1 MSTLREKIIEEYIDK
16 SYPNAKITN
25 FDDSDSGLTFYRAD
39 ELQNVDEDWFPL
51 CCYKDEETGQAVY
64 GGRKDVYHTYTEGET
79 GAGKTT
85 RFVMQAI
92 YSLAALKVKPSFIIV
107 DMHGEIIE
115 NEYKH
120 LKENGYNVIIIN
132 CDNPARSH
140 TYNPLSGLAKE
151 CCRTKQISYE
161 TENALRRIAEIIQ
174 PVKSMSDPIW
184 DQGARSYTNG
194 AILDKFEDLL
204 NGDIPPSSVNLYNIL
219 QNHYRLRKRLESN
232 HYSPSNLLMI
242 EPYDKKGMEALSVQK
257 MVSVTNNAEKTRASY
272 FGVVENHYD
281 VFGQSSLYSL
291 SSTNS
296 VDIDEFIDKPTAI
309 VIQAG
314 STQVGEHLISLLM
327 NDIYTATVRRGRESK
342 LKRLPRNI
350 HCFLDEFANCNI
362 ADGPEFIKMLTT
374 SRKFGM
380 FWHMFLQCDSQLD
393 RKYDADIGRI
403 IRANCTEI
411 FMGSHDYNTM
421 QRFAHSCGKKTI
433 ETLASQIEQ
442 QTPRFETVDLITTD
456 SLNLMPKGFAYVKA
470 NRHSLLKT
478 YIEPFYTCDEFEP
491 IDDIDSVYPHNDC
504 DYRKTAFFYEDI
516 PPEISRQE
524 YDILRFIADAG
535 ETEFNTV
542 INHFPLADI
551 ADILISLINEKIIS
565 TSREQKISITITEQQ
580 MSLYDYRAQ
589 NGLLSGA
596 PATLSENEKTPEQNH
611 SAHPTPSGKKS
622 EKKSR
627 GSDKKEKRAPRN
639 DSVTIDE
646 VRQHL
651 KGIEIHPLLKKIKNI
666 TSIPDVLFNYLHI
679 ISLPRPMN
687 KDYES
692 EPLPV
697 EEITFEI
704 IEALIRNNNFKT
716 KTEWENKLKKEY
728 KFLSEENIF
737 PESIMNAYK
746 AAVDLIMD
754 IPLSDIELI
763 KKNSSN

>member
-64 GGRKDVYHTYTEGET
+64 GGRKEVYHTYTEGET

-92 YSLAALKVKPSFIIV
+92 YSLASLKVKPSFIIA

-115 NEYKH
+115 NEYNH
-120 LKENGYNVIIIN
+120 LKKNGYNVIIIN

-151 CCRTKQISYE
+151 CCRTKQISCE

-174 PVKSMSDPIW
+174 PVEASQDPIW

-194 AILDKFEDLL
+194 AILDKFEDLI
-204 NGDIPPSSVNLYNIL
+204 NGDIPPSSVNIYNII
-219 QNHYRLRKRLESN
+219 QNHYRLRKQLENN
-232 HYSPSNLLMI
+232 HYGPSNLLMI

-257 MVSVTNNAEKTRASY
+257 MISVTNNAEKTRASY

-281 VFGQSSLYSL
+281 AFGQSSLYSL

-314 STQVGEHLISLLM
+314 STQVGEHLISLMM
-327 NDIYTATVRRGRESK
+327 NDIYTAAVKRGRESK

-380 FWHMFLQCDSQLD
+380 FWHMFLQCDAQLD

-456 SLNLMPKGFAYVKA
+456 SLNLTPKGFAYVKS

-491 IDDIDSVYPHNDC
+491 VEDIDSVYPHNDC
-504 DYRKTAFFYEDI
+504 DYRKTAFFYEDM

-524 YDILRFIADAG
+524 YDILKFIADSG
-535 ETEFNTV
+535 EITLDTV
-542 INHFPLADI
+542 TDHFDI
-551 ADILISLINEKIIS
+551 PNISNILISMIDQKIIS
-565 TSREQKISITITEQQ
+565 IPYEQPVKILITEQQ
-580 MSLYDYRAQ
+580 MNLYDNKAQ
-589 NGLLSGA
+589 NDLLSGA
-596 PATLSENEKTPEQNH
+596 PAPVSENESRTAEKT
-611 SAHPTPSGKKS
+611 SAHSSSANKKR
-622 EKKSR
+622 ETKSKA
-627 GSDKKEKRAPRN
+627 SHKKEKKTTHKNN
-639 DSVTIDE
+639 DIFEDL
-646 VRQHL
+646 RKHL
-651 KGIEIHPLLKKIKNI
+651 EGADIRKLLKKIKHI
-666 TSIPDVLFNYLHI
+666 TSIADILYSYLNI
-679 ISLPRPMN
+679 LTLPQAMQ
-687 KDYES
+687 EVS
-692 EPLPV
+692 EPESLT
-697 EEITFEI
+697 EQELAFDI
-704 IEALIRNNNFKT
+704 IEALIRHNSFST
-716 KTEWENKLKKEY
+716 KQEWEDKLSEEYEFLSSEKIFPLSVMKEY
-728 KFLSEENIF
+728 KT
-737 PESIMNAYK
+737 
-746 AAVDLIMD
+746 AVEFFEAL
-754 IPLSDIELI
+754 PLSDIESI
-763 KKNSSN
+763 KKRFP